1 VAEPRSLWPTDR
13 VAWPGF
19 EVDRDRF
26 SDDPPNDV
34 DEATVLAD
42 RVLVMAGGRIASDV
56 PIPFTHPRRRN
67 DPLLEEIREELLELL
82 GVQPAV

>member
-1 VAEPRSLWPTDR
+1 M
-13 VAWPGF
+13 
-19 EVDRDRF
+19 
-26 SDDPPNDV
+26 
-34 DEATVLAD
+34 LAD